1 MTGGTDD
8 AIATARAGQ
17 ARRRADKVAPI
28 GDRSRELRRQKA
40 VSGVRLMA
48 GGAVAVLLG
57 ATLWGA
63 ILFPIGLTGVMLAA
77 LVMVAI
83 VVFAIVRSTV
93 PDVTAE
99 SLPATDLKQLAGR
112 AEIWL
117 EQQQPLLPAPAK
129 TRRPVDRHPAGPAR
143 PAARHA
149 RPGLSH
155 RHRGARAGG

>member
-28 GDRSRELRRQKA
+28 GGRSRALRRDKAVSSVRLMA
-40 VSGVRLMA
+40 VSGVA
-48 GGAVAVLLG
+48 IVLIAMG
-57 ATLWGA
+57 WGMVS
-63 ILFPIGLTGVMLAA
+63 PIGLTGVMLAA

-99 SLPATDLKQLAGR
+99 SLPTTDLKQLAGR

-117 EQQQPLLPAPAK
+117 EQQQPLLPRPGQD
-129 TRRPVDRHPAGPAR
+129 RRPVDRHPAGPAR
-143 PAARHA
+143 PSTRHV
-149 RPGLSH
+149 GLRLPH
-155 RHRGARAGG
+155 RDRGAWAGG